1 MACRDPSE
9 LCWRLA
15 TSMGNHITAKCLLCN
30 RGLVSEGTG
39 LGKATQWGCEALK
52 AASCELRAA
61 ADKDLMISAV
71 PCWWSQRDSREKHSS
86 MPPSPPLGTFRS
98 TAAADLSALS
108 AECSGSVCLNSA
120 RPNSCS
126 ILVVGLVTSAAV
138 GQ

>member
-1 MACRDPSE
+1 MSRSFRTVLASSYFNGQLHHSE
-9 LCWRLA
+9 
-15 TSMGNHITAKCLLCN
+15 
-30 RGLVSEGTG
+30 VSPVQPWTCKRRHGTG
-39 LGKATQWGCEALK
+39 QGNAMGVRGIE
-52 AASCELRAA
+52 SCELRAA